1 MFGKTLYQH
10 FSRKWFQCSIE
21 HWQDYLEDCPRY
33 PEILEE
39 YRERNVV
46 SFIRKCLSWL
56 MAQTKGELL
65 FTPRMG
71 RLAVAARGGGEA
83 LL

>member
-39 YRERNVV
+39 YRERNRQFYTQV
-46 SFIRKCLSWL
+46 L
-56 MAQTKGELL
+56 ELVN
-65 FTPRMG
+65 G
-71 RLAVAARGGGEA
+71 SN
-83 LL
+83 